1 MRKISLFLLIAVTS
15 FLAKAQDNDPILL
28 TIKDKDVLLSE
39 FNAIFKKNN
48 TKDTKITEESVK
60 EYLDL
65 YIKFKLKVTEAEELG
80 FDTTDAFVK
89 ELEGYRKQLVQPYLS
104 DREVTESLIK
114 EAYER
119 MKFDVNA
126 SHILFNVGP
135 DALPKDTLAAYN
147 KALKARARIM
157 KGESFEKV
165 AEELSLDP
173 SAKNNKGNLGYFSAL
188 HMVYPFE
195 TATYSLKVGE
205 ISNPVRTRFGYH
217 IIKLNDKRPARGTI
231 RVAHIMQQCSKDEKD
246 ETRNSEVEKE
256 KKIKEIFE
264 KLKADPSQ
272 FKELAKQYSDDKNSG
287 ARGGELAPFSTGKMV
302 PEFEEAAFSLKT
314 DGEISAPIRT
324 DYGFHI
330 IQRLEL
336 IELDSYENLYNS
348 LKSKVSR
355 DSRANKS
362 QEVVINRIKTENKF
376 VENLAER
383 NDFYK
388 VITEEDLTKA
398 TWTADKAKSLTKL
411 MFGFYAADG
420 DKSEFTQTDFANYF
434 EANKPRINP
443 NSTPNVVEEVNKLYH
458 KVLEEKAL
466 QFKEERLPKTS
477 LEYKLLLQEYRDGI
491 LLFDLTDKK
500 VWSKAI
506 KDTTGLQAFYDENK
520 NNYMWEE
527 RAEATIYKC
536 SDATV
541 AAKLEKILKKKAKK
555 GYSNDDV
562 LKMIN
567 TESQLALS
575 IEEGKYEKG
584 KDETVDSA
592 EWVAGNTSKI
602 TTDKNVNIVFVKNIL
617 KPEPKQL
624 NEVRGLVTSDYQ
636 NHLEKEWVADLKSKY
651 KVTVNNEVLKLVK

>member
-1 MRKISLFLLIAVTS
+1 MRKISLLLLIALTS

-28 TIKDKDVLLSE
+28 TIKDKNVLLSE

-80 FDTTDAFVK
+80 YDTTAAFIK
-89 ELEGYRKQLVQPYLS
+89 ELEGYRNQLIQPYLS
-104 DREVTESLIK
+104 DREVTEGLIK

-126 SHILFNVGP
+126 SHILFNVGA

-147 KALKARARIM
+147 LALKAKQRIM

-165 AEELSLDP
+165 AEEMSSDP
-173 SAKNNKGNLGYFSAL
+173 SAKTNKGNLGYFSAL

-195 TATYSLKVGE
+195 TATYNLKVGE

-217 IIKLNDKRPARGTI
+217 IIKLNDKRQARGTI
-231 RVAHIMQQCSKDEKD
+231 RVAHIMLQCAKDATEEKVKEQ
-246 ETRNSEVEKE
+246 ET
-256 KKIKEIFE
+256 KINEIYS
-264 KLKADPSQ
+264 KLKEDPSQ
-272 FKELAKQYSDDKNSG
+272 FKALAKQYSDDKNSG
-287 ARGGELAPFSTGKMV
+287 SRGGELAPFTAGKMV
-302 PEFEEAAFSLKT
+302 AEFEESAFALT
-314 DGEISAPIRT
+314 VDGAIGTPIRT

-362 QEVVINRIKTENKF
+362 KDVVIDRIKTENKF
-376 VENLAER
+376 VENLSER

-388 VITEEDLTKA
+388 IISEDDLLNG
-398 TWTADKAKSLTKL
+398 TWTAEKAKSLTKL

-420 DKSEFTQTDFANYF
+420 DKIEFTQTDFAQYL
-434 EANKPRINP
+434 EQNKPKVNP
-443 NSTPNVVEEVNKLYH
+443 KNAPKVVELVNKLYSQ
-458 KVLEEKAL
+458 VLEEEAL
-466 QFKEERLPKTS
+466 KFKENRLPKTN
-477 LEYKLLLQEYRDGI
+477 LEYKLLYQEYRDGI
-491 LLFDLTDKK
+491 LLFELTDKK

-506 KDTTGLQAFYDENK
+506 KDSTGLQAFYDKNK
-520 NNYMWEE
+520 NNYMWGE
-527 RAEATIYKC
+527 RADVTIYKC
-536 SDATV
+536 SDEKV
-541 AAKLEKILKKKAKK
+541 AGNLDKILKKKAKK
-555 GYSNDDV
+555 GYSNNDI
-562 LKMIN
+562 LKMVN
-567 TESQLALS
+567 VDSQLALS

-584 KDETVDSA
+584 QNELVDKV
-592 EWVAGNTSKI
+592 EWKAGTTIKNVA
-602 TTDKNVNIVFVKNIL
+602 DKNVNIVVINEVL

-636 NHLEKEWVADLKSKY
+636 NYLEKEWVENLKSNY
-651 KVTVNNEVLKLVK
+651 KVTVNNEALKLVK

>member
-1 MRKISLFLLIAVTS
+1 MRKISLLLLIAVTS

-28 TIKDKDVLLSE
+28 TIKDKNVLLSE
-39 FNAIFKKNN
+39 FNAIFNKNN
-48 TKDTKITEESVK
+48 TKETKVTEESVK

-80 FDTTDAFVK
+80 YDTTDAFVK
-89 ELEGYRKQLVQPYLS
+89 ELEGYRKQLIQPYLS
-104 DREVTESLIK
+104 DREVTEGLIK

-126 SHILFNVGP
+126 SHILFNVGA

-147 KALKARARIM
+147 KALKAKARIM

-165 AEELSLDP
+165 AEEMSSDP

-195 TATYSLKVGE
+195 TATYNLKVGGV
-205 ISNPVRTRFGYH
+205 SNPVRTRFGYH
-217 IIKLNDKRPARGTI
+217 IIRLNDKRPARGTI
-231 RVAHIMQQCSKDEKD
+231 RVAHIMLQCPKDAAEEKVK
-246 ETRNSEVEKE
+246 EQEV
-256 KKIKEIFE
+256 KINEIFA
-264 KLKADPSQ
+264 KLKEDPSQ
-272 FKELAKQYSDDKNSG
+272 FKALAKQFSDDKNSG
-287 ARGGELAPFSTGKMV
+287 SRGGELAPFSTGKMV
-302 PEFEEAAFSLKT
+302 TEFEEASFSLKT
-314 DGEISAPIRT
+314 DGAISTPIRT

-362 QEVVINRIKTENKF
+362 KDVVIDRIKAENKF
-376 VENLAER
+376 VEKLAER

-388 VITEEDLTKA
+388 VISEDDLLKG
-398 TWTADKAKSLTKL
+398 TWTADKAKSLNKL

-420 DKSEFTQTDFANYF
+420 DKSEFTQADFAQYI
-434 EANKPRINP
+434 EDNKPRLNP
-443 NSTPNVVEEVNKLYH
+443 KATPNVIEEVNKLYN
-458 KVLEEKAL
+458 KVLEERAL
-466 QFKEERLPKTS
+466 KFKEERLPKTN
-477 LEYKLLLQEYRDGI
+477 LEYKLLYQEYKDGI
-491 LLFDLTDKK
+491 LLFELTDEK

-506 KDTTGLQAFYDENK
+506 KDTIGLQDFYDKNK
-520 NNYMWEE
+520 NNYMWGE
-527 RAEATIYKC
+527 RADVTIYKC
-536 SDATV
+536 DTDETLV
-541 AAKLEKILKKKAKK
+541 KLQKILKKKEKK
-555 GYSNDDV
+555 GYTNEDI

-567 TESQLALS
+567 VDSQLALS
-575 IEEGKYEKG
+575 IEEGKFEKG
-584 KDETVDSA
+584 QNDNVDA
-592 EWVAGNTSKI
+592 CEWEKGLTSNV
-602 TTDKNVNIVFVKNIL
+602 DNEKNNSKNIIVINDVL

-636 NHLEKEWVADLKSKY
+636 NYLEKEWVENLKNKY
-651 KVTVNNEVLKLVK
+651 KVTVNNEALKLVK